1 MLMRSSL
8 TLSSLTMV
16 IAACSSS
23 TGEGIDGSNSGSQ
36 GGAFY
41 SSQGG
46 AFYSSQGGAFYS
58 SQGGA
63 FWNVGGNGG
72 SGNGSNAGD
81 GNNAGTGNSAASGN
95 NGGTG
100 ASISGQST
108 GGDWGSSTAGDTSTS
123 ACQPLTSTGKQLPP
137 VIMFQIDITN
147 SMTNTTPTTGNQS
160 KWQATQSA
168 LEAVLPQL
176 PQDWVVGMTFFN
188 KPAPQNGGCYD
199 GTQFTLVAPA
209 PLSQNLTAIDNAING
224 ITLQASVAT
233 WTPTLNAWQY
243 AFNYIVGNWPNSD
256 QYASAHKY
264 IVFMTDGVP
273 TVDRDGCT
281 SGNSCT
287 VACVSLSE
295 YDYFIQT
302 IADTGV
308 PNGIETFFIG
318 VPGSEEAQGAPYDP
332 RQMLSQLAY
341 AGGTAPAGS
350 TQASC
355 AAATAGNYCHIDLTT
370 SSNFSSALENAVQY
384 TVGNSVTKSC
394 VFNVPTPPSN
404 QYYVDLAHTT
414 VIYTAGDGT
423 TQTLNAASSS
433 DCTSG
438 DFYTDDPTT
447 ATTLTLCP
455 AMCAQLNADA
465 NAQVTV
471 TFECTKIG

>member
-8 TLSSLTMV
+8 ALSSLSMI

-23 TGEGIDGSNSGSQ
+23 TGNGLDSSSN
-36 GGAFY
+36 
-41 SSQGG
+41 
-46 AFYSSQGGAFYS
+46 SSQGGAFYS

-63 FWNVGGNGG
+63 FWNVGGNGATQAG
-72 SGNGSNAGD
+72 SGNNAGNGNNAGD

-100 ASISGQST
+100 ASNSGQST
-108 GGDWGSSTAGDTSTS
+108 GGVWGSAGGSS
-123 ACQPLTSTGKQLPP
+123 VCQPLTTTGQQEPP

-147 SMTNTTPTTGNQS
+147 SMTDTTPTTGNQS

-199 GTQFTLVAPA
+199 GTQFPLVAPA

-243 AFNYIVGNWPNSD
+243 AFTYITGNWPNSG
-256 QYASAHKY
+256 QYASSNKY

-273 TVDRDGCT
+273 TVNRDGCT
-281 SGNSCT
+281 SGNSCPD
-287 VACVSLSE
+287 ACVSLSE

-302 IADTGV
+302 IASTGV
-308 PNGIETFFIG
+308 PSGIETFFIG
-318 VPGSEEAQGAPYDP
+318 VPGSEDAQGAPYDP

-355 AAATAGNYCHIDLTT
+355 AAATAGNYCHIDLTA
-370 SSNFSSALENAVQY
+370 SSDFSSALENAVQY

-394 VFNVPTPPSN
+394 VFTVPTPPSN
-404 QYYVDLAHTT
+404 EYYVDLAHTT
-414 VIYTAGDGT
+414 VTYTSSAGS
-423 TQTLNAASSS
+423 QTLQAASSS
-433 DCTSG
+433 ACTDG
-438 DFYTDDPTT
+438 DSTRIIRMSP
-447 ATTLTLCP
+447 P
-455 AMCAQLNADA
+455 R
-465 NAQVTV
+465 
-471 TFECTKIG
+471 